1 MSFSARQSMSEPL
14 SSSVPSRKRRRTP
27 GAAAAPDQPLAGQ
40 WCVGMVT
47 EAEGGALV
55 VQSGNLRLPAARA
68 ASCLLAPATGDSVAC
83 LRVAPRET
91 WVLAVLQR
99 EEGVPQV
106 LQCDGD
112 TRLEVRGGTLALN
125 AARIE
130 LRTETLD
137 ASARRTT
144 LATDSADVVAR
155 QLSLVA
161 SRIKLVG
168 ALLSSVV
175 DRVEHF
181 SKNYLRHTD
190 GMDKVSA
197 THVEVQAQQLMRLEG
212 EHALVN
218 GRELVKARGAQIH
231 FG

>member
-1 MSFSARQSMSEPL
+1 MSEPL
-14 SSSVPSRKRRRTP
+14 SSTVPARRRRRAQ
-27 GAAAAPDQPLAGQ
+27 GADAAALQPLAGT
-40 WCVGMVT
+40 WCVGTVT
-47 EAEGGALV
+47 EAEGGTLV
-55 VQSGNLRLPAARA
+55 VQSGSLRLPATRA
-68 ASCLLAPATGDSVAC
+68 ASCLLAPAAGDSVAC
-83 LRVAPRET
+83 LRVAPQQT

-106 LQCDGD
+106 LRCEGD
-112 TRLEVRGGTLALN
+112 TRLEVAGGTLALK
-125 AARIE
+125 APCIE
-130 LRTETLD
+130 LRTELLD

-144 LATDSADVVAR
+144 LATDSADVVGR

-168 ALLSSVV
+168 SLLSSVV
-175 DRVEHF
+175 DRVQHF

-197 THVEVQAQQLMRLEG
+197 THVDVQAQQLMRLEG

-218 GRELVKARGAQIH
+218 GRELIKARGAQIH

>member
-1 MSFSARQSMSEPL
+1 MSEPL
-14 SSSVPSRKRRRTP
+14 SPAVPARKRRRP
-27 GAAAAPDQPLAGQ
+27 PRPEAASEQPLAGQ
-40 WCVGMVT
+40 WFIGTVS
-47 EAEGGALV
+47 ADEGGALV
-55 VQSGNLRLPAARA
+55 VQSGSLRLPASRA
-68 ASCLLAPATGDSVAC
+68 ASCLLAPAAGDSVAC
-83 LRVAPRET
+83 LRAPPRDT

-99 EEGVPQV
+99 EEGTPQV
-106 LQCDGD
+106 LRCDGD
-112 TRLEVRGGTLALN
+112 MRLEVRDGTLALN

-130 LRTETLD
+130 LRTELLD
-137 ASARRTT
+137 ASARRST

-161 SRIKLVG
+161 SRIKMVG

-181 SKNYLRHTD
+181 GKNYLRHTD

-212 EHALVN
+212 EHALIN

>member
-1 MSFSARQSMSEPL
+1 MTEPQSSAAS
-14 SSSVPSRKRRRTP
+14 SRKRRRAQTVD
-27 GAAAAPDQPLAGQ
+27 AAPAQPLGGT
-40 WCVGMVT
+40 WCVGTVT
-47 EAEGGALV
+47 EAEHGALV
-55 VQSGNLRLPAARA
+55 VQSGGLRLAATRA
-68 ASCLLAPATGDSVAC
+68 ASCLLAPAAGDSVAC
-83 LRVAPRET
+83 LRVAPNET

-106 LQCDGD
+106 LHCEGD
-112 TRLEVRGGTLALN
+112 TRLEVAHGTLALK
-125 AARIE
+125 APRIE
-130 LRTETLD
+130 LRTDTLD
-137 ASARRTT
+137 ASARHTT
-144 LATDSADVVAR
+144 LATDSADLVGR

-168 ALLSSVV
+168 SMLSSVV
-175 DRVEHF
+175 DRVQHF

-197 THVEVQAQQLMRLEG
+197 MHVEVQAEQLMRLEG

-218 GRELVKARGAQIH
+218 GRELIKARGAQIH